1 MNIHKLIKID
11 ELIKKDN
18 PNIDI
23 IKGFDIVDDN
33 LIYHYKYT
41 VIIDLDKLIDVV
53 LFHIPNLDIVAI
65 ASGDVDGVIKYKGY
79 FKYSDSKQSL
89 LRTDFDNISFK
100 YSDILNHIEQF
111 ERNEKLEE
119 LLKYFGV

>member
-53 LFHIPNLDIVAI
+53 LFHIPELNIVAI
-65 ASGDVDGVIKYKGY
+65 ASGSVEGVIKYKGY
-79 FKYSDSKQSL
+79 IKYD
-89 LRTDFDNISFK
+89 DFNISFK

-111 ERNEKLEE
+111 ERNEKLELILE
-119 LLKYFGV
+119 AFGV